1 MSDFPTMELNSV
13 DRPNRFQVNPVVRK
27 SVDTG
32 DQQRYN
38 NNVNCRDA
46 ESEDDTFNED
56 AANIIRRTS
65 RIQSIK
71 SSFRDKDKPSRFKDL
86 QTTRFQVDESQMD
99 ESDSNESD
107 EDRENLLENEY
118 DTKYGKSFRHF
129 TREALPRLDNY
140 RNIMSIQAAYRPTL
154 DELHNA
160 TLTHKVSALFIGMQ

>member
-1 MSDFPTMELNSV
+1 MELNSV

-65 RIQSIK
+65 RWVLTLYLFDSICGGLL
-71 SSFRDKDKPSRFKDL
+71 RDS
-86 QTTRFQVDESQMD
+86 
-99 ESDSNESD
+99 
-107 EDRENLLENEY
+107 
-118 DTKYGKSFRHF
+118 
-129 TREALPRLDNY
+129 
-140 RNIMSIQAAYRPTL
+140 
-154 DELHNA
+154 
-160 TLTHKVSALFIGMQ
+160 